1 MRARLGAK
9 QAIVATAHK
18 IARIVYHQLK
28 TGEPYREESDAEY
41 ERKRQERE
49 VKHLARRAQKLGYT
63 LTAVPATAPETHPE
77 PGGEGSF

>member
-1 MRARLGAK
+1 MRARLGPK

-18 IARIVYHQLK
+18 IARTVYHLLK

-49 VKHLARRAQKLGYT
+49 IKHLARRAHKLGYT
-63 LTAVPATAPETHPE
+63 LTAVPATTPESPPD
-77 PGGEGSF
+77 PGG